1 VGGINE
7 SNPHPVI
14 FAIFDVL
21 HLDGCST
28 RDLPYRERR
37 AVLDD
42 LALDSPYWRTPASL
56 RPAYRPGRRSA
67 SWNKTRLRRQERL
80 AVTGLRRTSEGRL
93 EAVLVA
99 RRLPDRSMRRAG
111 AIELGLRADVLARLE
126 DSLIAVPNRTRRGV
140 TWLPAGVSVLASCRG
155 LPGGPVRDAVLRD
168 VVP

>member
-1 VGGINE
+1 
-7 SNPHPVI
+7 
-14 FAIFDVL
+14 
-21 HLDGCST
+21 
-28 RDLPYRERR
+28 
-37 AVLDD
+37 
-42 LALDSPYWRTPASL
+42 
-56 RPAYRPGRRSA
+56 
-67 SWNKTRLRRQERL
+67 L

-99 RRLPDRSMRRAG
+99 RRLPDGSMRPAG

-140 TWLPAGVSVLASCRG
+140 TWLPAGVSLLASCRG